1 MEITFEHDPVY
12 CLKCK
17 QKTPNVDETVIRKIV
32 PHLKCKCGICFTNKS
47 TYLKHEVMVVE
58 DSTSEGSTSGNETT
72 EAPTN
77 SRRKI
82 I

>member
-1 MEITFEHDPVY
+1 MENEHAPVY
-12 CLKCK
+12 CLRCK
-17 QKTPNVDETVIRKIV
+17 EKTPNVNEKIVRKIV
-32 PHLKCKCGICFTNKS
+32 PHLKCQCSLCFTNKS
-47 TYLKHEVMVVE
+47 TYLKHEEVIE
-58 DSTSEGSTSGNETT
+58 DSTSEESSSGNETS